1 MDGNIVYEIA
11 VWLVPLVIAIVF
23 HEVAHGLVARKLG
36 DPTAFRKGRLTLN
49 PIKHVDPFGT
59 VILPML
65 LAISHA
71 PVFGWA
77 KPVPVNYRRLRNP
90 RRDMILVAIA
100 GPGMNLL
107 LALVGTAILAATVM
121 ISGGAQGGAA
131 AIVAANALNFVL
143 INIFLA
149 VFNLLPVPP
158 FDGGH
163 VVEGLLAPSLA
174 VPFRKIGR
182 YSLVVFILLLLVLPA
197 MSPQADVIARVVSP
211 IVDAITRLF
220 LGIFGL
226 RV

>member
-1 MDGNIVYEIA
+1 MDSNIVYEIA
-11 VWLVPLVIAIVF
+11 VWLIPLVIAIVF

-36 DPTAFRKGRLTLN
+36 DPTAEAKGRLSLN
-49 PIKHVDPFGT
+49 PIRHIDPIGT
-59 VILPML
+59 VVLPML

-77 KPVPVNYRRLRNP
+77 KPVPVNWRRLRNP
-90 RRDMILVAIA
+90 RRDMVLVALA

-107 LALVGTAILAATVM
+107 LALVGTAILAATLAM
-121 ISGGAQGGAA
+121 SGGARTGAA
-131 AIVAANALNFVL
+131 AFVTANAFNFLL

-163 VVEGLLAPSLA
+163 VVEGLLPRPLA
-174 VPFRKIGR
+174 ASFRKIGR
-182 YSLVVFILLLLVLPA
+182 YSLVVLMILLLVLPA
-197 MSPQADVIARVVSP
+197 LSPKADVVGRLVSP
-211 IVDAITRLF
+211 IVGGIARLF

-226 RV
+226 TT

>member
-1 MDGNIVYEIA
+1 MDSNIVYEIA
-11 VWLVPLVIAIVF
+11 VWLIPLVIAIVF

-36 DPTAFRKGRLTLN
+36 DPTAEAKGRLSLN
-49 PIKHVDPFGT
+49 PIRHIDPIGT
-59 VILPML
+59 VVLPML

-77 KPVPVNYRRLRNP
+77 KPVPVNWRRLGNP
-90 RRDMILVAIA
+90 RRDMVLVALA

-107 LALVGTAILAATVM
+107 LALVGTAILAATM
-121 ISGGAQGGAA
+121 AMSDGARTGAA
-131 AIVAANALNFVL
+131 AFVAANAFNFLL

-163 VVEGLLAPSLA
+163 VVEGLLPRPLA
-174 VPFRKIGR
+174 TSFRKIGR
-182 YSLVVFILLLLVLPA
+182 YSLVVLMILLLVLPA
-197 MSPQADVIARVVSP
+197 LSPKADVVGRLVSP
-211 IVDAITRLF
+211 IVGGIARLF

-226 RV
+226 TT